1 MEGEA
6 VIAILLGAALAVFSL
21 VIAGYPIMRDALFRP
36 ANRADAAPLPDA
48 DGNGLGPESVY
59 DAPDA
64 IYDSIA
70 TLELDYQLGN
80 LPETEYRRQL
90 QAYRHEAAEAI
101 RAQLEREVTAWR
113 SSPESRSAENS
124 AVGNSGLENSPL
136 ENSDDVAE
144 PRPPPGAT
152 AACPE
157 CDAPIPAALRGPC
170 PGCGAAVALDGG
182 SPGVAR
188 L

>member
-48 DGNGLGPESVY
+48 GGNGLGPESVY
-59 DAPDA
+59 DAPEA

-70 TLELDYQLGN
+70 TLELDYQLGH
-80 LPETEYRRQL
+80 LPEPEYQRQL
-90 QAYRHEAAEAI
+90 QAYRHEAAVAI

-113 SSPESRSAENS
+113 SQPENPPS
-124 AVGNSGLENSPL
+124 GNSPPENSPP
-136 ENSDDVAE
+136 ENSDDVSE
-144 PRPPPGAT
+144 PRPPPDAT

-170 PGCGAAVALDGG
+170 PGCGAAVI
-182 SPGVAR
+182 
-188 L
+188 